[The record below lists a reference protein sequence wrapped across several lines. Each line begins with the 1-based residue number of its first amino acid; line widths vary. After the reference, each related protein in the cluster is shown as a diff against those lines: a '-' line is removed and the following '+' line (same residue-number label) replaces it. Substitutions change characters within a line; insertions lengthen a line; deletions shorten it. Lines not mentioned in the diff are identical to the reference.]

1 MSVQISGRLT
11 GKAISVDPECE
22 WAARHYMDVAQQLI
36 ITQANIVTSIAF
48 APERGTGRVVHIK
61 GIIDNAIR
69 EIARADSIVK
79 EERESYIKA
88 LENTKNL
95 IPSTHVSSRNIDA
108 INAEIQTLL
117 EQGVMFDMLEHFTK
131 CSCQR

>member
-1 MSVQISGRLT
+1 MAEVISGRLSKT
-11 GKAISVDPECE
+11 GEIIVDPECE
-22 WAARHYMDVAQQLI
+22 WESRHYLDVAQHLI
-36 ITQANIVTSIAF
+36 ITQANLVNSIMY
-48 APERGTGRVVHIK
+48 PERGTGRAEHIK

-69 EIARADSIVK
+69 EVAGADSIVK
-79 EERESYIKA
+79 EERESYVKA

-95 IPSTHVSSRNIDA
+95 IPSTRVSSRNIDA

-131 CSCQR
+131 CNCQR

>member
-36 ITQANIVTSIAF
+36 ITQANIVTSIVY
-48 APERGTGRVVHIK
+48 PERGTGRAEHIK

-69 EIARADSIVK
+69 EVAGADSIVK
-79 EERESYIKA
+79 EERESYVKA
-88 LENTKNL
+88 LEDTKNL
-95 IPSTHVSSRNIDA
+95 IPSTRVSSRNIDA

>member
-11 GKAISVDPECE
+11 GKPIHVDPECE
-22 WAARHYMDVAQQLI
+22 QAARHYMDVAQELI
-36 ITQANIVTSIAF
+36 ITQANIVTSIVY
-48 APERGTGRVVHIK
+48 PERGTGRAEHIK

-69 EIARADSIVK
+69 EVARADSIVK
-79 EERESYIKA
+79 EERESYVKA

-95 IPSTHVSSRNIDA
+95 IPSTRVSSRNIDA